1 MSVVLDASVL
11 VSALTDSDPMGSWA
25 RQHLRTHPLAAPHF
39 ITVEAANALRRAQM
53 RGRISQDVAASAY
66 ADLLQTPLELYP
78 FRPFA
83 DRVWEL
89 RETVTAYDAWYVALA
104 EALGTPLATL
114 DKRLANAPGP
124 TCRFETPPFSHS
136 A

>member
-1 MSVVLDASVL
+1 MSIVVDASVL
-11 VSALTDSDPMGSWA
+11 VSALLDTNATGIWA
-25 RQHLRTHPLAAPHF
+25 IERLKAHPVAAPHLV
-39 ITVEAANALRRAQM
+39 TVEATHALRRVLM
-53 RGRISQDVAASAY
+53 EGRVSHDTAALAY
-66 ADLLQTPLELYP
+66 ADLLEMHVELYP

-89 RETVTAYDAWYVALA
+89 RDTVTAYDAWYVALA